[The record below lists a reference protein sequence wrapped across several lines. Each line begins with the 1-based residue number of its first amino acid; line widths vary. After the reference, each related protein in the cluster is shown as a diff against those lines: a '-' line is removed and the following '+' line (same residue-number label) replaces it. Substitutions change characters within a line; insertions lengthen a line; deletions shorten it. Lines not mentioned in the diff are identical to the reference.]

1 MKRFALFMS
10 TGLALAVVV
19 AAAQALQAPER
30 APLAPI
36 ELPATAAQDRSA
48 AGRNPPTGTA
58 TPKLEIKPAATR
70 RQATPKHVVNVVRR
84 EPATVKHVVNVVRTQ
99 PRAPAR
105 AQSLPAPPT
114 GDDGDDDD
122 DDGDDDD
129 D

>member
-1 MKRFALFMS
+1 MKRFALVMS

-30 APLAPI
+30 APVAPI
-36 ELPATAAQDRSA
+36 ELPATAAQGGEPAETKPSTR
-48 AGRNPPTGTA
+48 TA
-58 TPKLEIKPAATR
+58 TPKPKIRPKIRPPATR
-70 RQATPKHVVNVVRR
+70 RQAI
-84 EPATVKHVVNVVRTQ
+84 VKHVVNVVRTQ

-114 GDDGDDDD
+114 GDDDA